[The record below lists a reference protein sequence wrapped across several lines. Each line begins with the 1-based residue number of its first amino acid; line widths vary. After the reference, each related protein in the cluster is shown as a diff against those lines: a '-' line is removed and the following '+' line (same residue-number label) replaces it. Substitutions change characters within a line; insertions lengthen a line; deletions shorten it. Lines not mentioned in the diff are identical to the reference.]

1 MKRLFTLVLAIGL
14 LSQPLNLA
22 AESSGNVSAVTK
34 GLMCT
39 CGCTMV
45 LYSCQCGVADQMT
58 EDIRGMLD
66 AGLSK
71 DEIFAKY
78 VDENGQA
85 ILAAP
90 PKEGFNLSAWILPFA
105 ALGIA
110 GVIVVLVLRK
120 WRSRGAEHII
130 PENSVNSTY
139 LEEVERELEA
149 IEEDYV

>member
-1 MKRLFTLVLAIGL
+1 MKRLITLVLAIGL
-14 LSQPLNLA
+14 LSQPHSLTA
-22 AESSGNVSAVTK
+22 DSSDNISAVTK

-66 AGLSK
+66 AGMSK

-78 VDENGQA
+78 VDENSQA

-90 PKEGFNLSAWILPFA
+90 PKKGFNLSAWILPFA
-105 ALGIA
+105 ALGFA
-110 GVIVVLVLRK
+110 AIVVVLLLRK
-120 WRSRGAEHII
+120 WRSRGAAHVIQTD
-130 PENSVNSTY
+130 SVDPDY
-139 LEEVERELEA
+139 LKEVERELEA